1 MSPSSLEGS
10 LQVGND
16 LDTSGTEPLAPVPS
30 LHSTV
35 CLSSSLP
42 ETLLGLQAT
51 QGEARGSHCPFC
63 FSFLPRTGD
72 WWLAKSL
79 VTGREG
85 YVPSNFVA
93 RVETLEVEK

>member
-1 MSPSSLEGS
+1 MEGC
-10 LQVGND
+10 
-16 LDTSGTEPLAPVPS
+16 E
-30 LHSTV
+30 
-35 CLSSSLP
+35 LP
-42 ETLLGLQAT
+42 QK
-51 QGEARGSHCPFC
+51 EARTSHYAISVFP
-63 FSFLPRTGD
+63 SPLRAGD